1 MIGSPPIQTDAR
13 TPSLQY
19 RQALTITLLFAGYAA
34 YYFCRSDLSIAMPL
48 IIQEL
53 QHNGLSANE
62 AVIRTGMIASLGVAS
77 YAFGKLF
84 LTGLGDIWGGKR
96 NLVAGLAG
104 SIVFT
109 ILFAAGGGLPLFTL
123 AWIGNR
129 LSQSIGWAG
138 VIKVCSKWF
147 GYSTYGT
154 VAGFLS
160 LSFLVGDAVARQ
172 TMGVLL
178 HWGFAW
184 RSLFYYAAAVAGVVL
199 LANLFLLRESRTEAG
214 FSEPEVNPLNLFANS
229 DNKPATVLVLFRG
242 LFSSFAFVIV
252 CLLSFG
258 STIVRETFGIWT
270 PTYLHNSFHFSASE
284 AAGASAVFPALGAV
298 SVLLSGWLSDRLGVR
313 GRSLV
318 MFAGLAAT
326 AAALLGMT
334 SLPATVPSI
343 APLIFI
349 GIVAFCLLGP
359 YSYLAGAFALDFGG
373 RKASAAASGLIDG
386 IGYLGG
392 ILAGDTVAR
401 IAVSFGWRGVF
412 VSLAAVSAVSALAAA
427 SLLIQQRTSRG
438 AN

>member
-1 MIGSPPIQTDAR
+1 MSTSPAIETGNPTR
-13 TPSLQY
+13 SLQY
-19 RQALTITLLFAGYAA
+19 RQALTIALLFTGYAA

-53 QHNGLSANE
+53 QHQGMNGSQ
-62 AVIRTGMIASLGVAS
+62 AVVRTGMIASFGVIA

-84 LTGLGDIWGGKR
+84 LTGLGDLWGGKR
-96 NLVAGLAG
+96 NLVSGLAG
-104 SIVFT
+104 AVAFT
-109 ILFAAGGGLPLFTL
+109 VLFAASGALPLFTL

-147 GYSTYGT
+147 GYSSYAK

-172 TMGVLL
+172 SMGVLL
-178 HWGFAW
+178 HWGFGW
-184 RSLFYYAAAVAGVVL
+184 RSLFYYAAAVSAVIL
-199 LANLFLLRESRTEAG
+199 IANLFLLRESRVEAG
-214 FSEPEVNPLNLFANS
+214 FSEPEVNPDNLFAES
-229 DNKPATVLVLFRG
+229 KNKSNVFELFRT
-242 LFSSFAFVIV
+242 LFVSPAFLIV

-258 STIVRETFGIWT
+258 TTIVRETFGTWT
-270 PTYLHNSFHFSASE
+270 PTYLHDSFHFSVS
-284 AAGASAVFPALGAV
+284 AAGGASAVFPALGAV
-298 SVLLSGWLSDRLGVR
+298 SVILSGWLSDRLGSNR
-313 GRSLV
+313 RSIV

-326 AAALLGMT
+326 AAALLAMATLPPAVST
-334 SLPATVPSI
+334 SVP
-343 APLIFI
+343 LVLI

-373 RKASAAASGLIDG
+373 KTASAAASGLIDG

-412 VSLAAVSAVSALAAA
+412 VALAIVSAVSALA
-427 SLLIQQRTSRG
+427 SCCLVLLRKERTTT
-438 AN
+438 